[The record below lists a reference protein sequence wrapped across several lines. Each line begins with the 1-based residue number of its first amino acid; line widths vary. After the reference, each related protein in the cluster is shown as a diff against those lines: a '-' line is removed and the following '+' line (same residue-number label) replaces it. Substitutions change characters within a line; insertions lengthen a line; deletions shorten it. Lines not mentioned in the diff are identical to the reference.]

1 MNNRRKL
8 LASIGALGLF
18 PLAKLGLF
26 VKKKKETPVIAE
38 IKMVKMLT
46 QDGKLVE
53 VDASKISGVKTK
65 VSMQQIHEWGNIE
78 L

>member
-1 MNNRRKL
+1 MPVV
-8 LASIGALGLF
+8 A
-18 PLAKLGLF
+18 AK
-26 VKKKKETPVIAE
+26 
-38 IKMVKMLT
+38 KMVKMLT

>member
-8 LASIGALGLF
+8 LASISALGLF
-18 PLAKLGLF
+18 PLAKLGRF
-26 VKKKKETPVIAE
+26 TKKKKDNPVLVEA
-38 IKMVKMLT
+38 KMVKMLT

-53 VDASKISGVKTK
+53 VDVSKISGVKHK
-65 VSMQQIHEWGNIE
+65 VSMQQIHDWGNTE